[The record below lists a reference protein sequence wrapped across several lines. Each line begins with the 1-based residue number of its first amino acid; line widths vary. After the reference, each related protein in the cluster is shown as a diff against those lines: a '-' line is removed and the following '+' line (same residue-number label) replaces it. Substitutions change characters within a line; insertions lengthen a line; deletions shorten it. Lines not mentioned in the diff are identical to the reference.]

1 MHVSKIRESLRW
13 RGPWIAFLLFLRE
26 FFKPILYWY
35 VLNIY
40 ETNISAKI
48 SQPYSRESAE
58 VGTYTAA
65 DDLST
70 IQPSLSS
77 INGLSGA
84 QLAARFQRGDA
95 VIVASFSGQP
105 VGYMW
110 LAFATGIELEFDTCW
125 IIRSG
130 EALRYDSF
138 VIPSCRGRG
147 VHSILNTAAN
157 SYARERGV
165 IRTLG
170 STSALNPQSLSLPK
184 HYNRAIAMT
193 LLLVRFRFRS
203 FTIRK
208 SFRAPLASRFSWPGS
223 YAPSARP

>member
-1 MHVSKIRESLRW
+1 MHVRKIRESLRW
-13 RGPWIAFLLFLRE
+13 RGPWIACLLFLRE
-26 FFKPILYWY
+26 LFKPVLYWY

-40 ETNISAKI
+40 ETDISAEI

-58 VGTYTAA
+58 VTTYTAA
-65 DDLST
+65 DDVST
-70 IQPSLSS
+70 IQPSLNS
-77 INGLSGA
+77 INALSTA
-84 QLAARFQRGDA
+84 QLALRFQRGDA
-95 VIVASFSGQP
+95 VVVASFSGRP

-110 LAFATGIELEFDTCW
+110 LAFATGIELEFGTCW
-125 IIRSG
+125 IIRGG

-147 VHSILNTAAN
+147 VHSILNAAAN
-157 SYARERGV
+157 AYARERGA

-208 SFRAPLASRFSWPGS
+208 SFRAPLTSRFSWPGS
-223 YAPSARP
+223 NNLSA